1 MLLVPNTI
9 ALVRGVEPVGM
20 AVATLGAVL
29 SLVLVGASLLLYRSE
44 ISTLHVMRV
53 AGWNLL
59 GLVVLGG
66 VLLAAR
72 SVVTAT
78 VPTYLVTDVLA
89 VSAFAHLVI
98 GVNDVRRI
106 RARELAR
113 EQEKLAVVN
122 RLLRHN
128 LRHEAQILLGYGE
141 SIEDEVV
148 RERVTAVGERLAEMN
163 DRAGQLQ
170 GMLEDATEAGETV
183 ELSSVVADATERLQQ
198 DHPNAA
204 FDVSIP
210 DELSVRGDERL
221 ERVVYELV
229 ENALVHAGGETVT
242 ITANTTP
249 KRVELVISD
258 EGPGL
263 PEMERAVLNR
273 DTPITQVSHSKG
285 FGLWVSKWLTETVGG
300 DLGFGDGDESA
311 VVVRLD
317 RASA

>member
-170 GMLEDATEAGETV
+170 GMLEDATDAGETV

>member
-170 GMLEDATEAGETV
+170 GMLEDATDAGETV

-229 ENALVHAGGETVT
+229 ENALVHAGGTEVRVAVACEDAVTVSVVDDGT
-242 ITANTTP
+242 GVPA
-249 KRVELVISD
+249 V
-258 EGPGL
+258 
-263 PEMERAVLNR
+263 ERAVIAGDR
-273 DTPITQVSHSKG
+273 AITQLEHGSG
-285 FGLWVSKWLTETVGG
+285 LGLWMVRWVVDAMDGEFELRESDAGG
-300 DLGFGDGDESA
+300 TAAVIRLQSA
-311 VVVRLD
+311 
-317 RASA
+317 